1 METRRTQWDPA
12 TAGATRRGASRAA
25 RRRGGFTIVEF
36 MVAVGLLAVLML
48 GVSSSVTSQHR
59 TYVVVD
65 QVAEAKQNVRVVAGL
80 LEREL
85 RNAGYMVPN
94 TGAACGLDAQAGTD
108 RLYVSDYGAIVGL
121 SAIPAESLAQS
132 LGAVIQGGGGV
143 GAGGQTLTVDT
154 TDLDGV
160 GGGNDFQVNGGVII
174 TDRNG
179 AMTGAACGVVTGLGP
194 GANQIQVTM
203 DNATGGLV
211 PGAELVAIPAIVY
224 EVVNGQLLRNDV
236 PLVDQVDDFQVAWF
250 FDQNGDF
257 MVDPGDWLAD
267 GAGADDDYEPENEDG
282 TLLREVRIN
291 VVIRT
296 RDADPNPNW
305 QGGIGQVTENR
316 TPGSAPGNDGVR
328 RRVHTSTV
336 RLRNVRI

>member
-1 METRRTQWDPA
+1 MERHTL
-12 TAGATRRGASRAA
+12 SRIA
-25 RRRGGFTIVEF
+25 RARAGFTIVEF
-36 MVAVGLLAVLML
+36 MVAVGLLGVLML

-65 QVAEAKQNVRVVAGL
+65 QVAEAKQNVRVVAEL
-80 LEREL
+80 VEREL

-94 TGAACGLDAQAGTD
+94 TAAACGLDATADTD
-108 RLYVSDYGAIVGL
+108 RLYVSDYSAIVGL
-121 SAIPAESLAQS
+121 SAVPAESLTKP
-132 LGAVIQGGGGV
+132 LGALIQGGGGV
-143 GAGGQTLTVDT
+143 GSGPQTLTLDT
-154 TDLDGV
+154 TDIDGV

-174 TDRNG
+174 ADRNG
-179 AMTGAACGVVTGLGP
+179 AMTGAACGVVTALGP
-194 GANQIQVTM
+194 AANQVRVTM
-203 DNATGGLV
+203 DNATGGLA
-211 PGAELVAIPAIVY
+211 PGAELVAVPAIVY
-224 EVVNGQLLRNDV
+224 QVVNGQLQRNAV

-257 MVDPGDWLAD
+257 LVDPGDWLAD
-267 GAGADDDYEPENEDG
+267 GEGANDDYEPENEDG

-305 QGGIGQVTENR
+305 QGGIGQITENR
-316 TPGSAPGNDGVR
+316 TAASAPGNDGVR

-336 RLRNVRI
+336 RLRNVLI